1 MGSSPLCPQHQWG
14 AGSLSSSKKPKCWA
28 DLSGDGVGM
37 LRVLLWED
45 EPSRACQHRPGPEER
60 LQGARAEQRGAQPRR
75 SSCGELGSPG
85 RPGFGAR
92 APTLPA
98 ASRRRVGGRIE
109 TVMERVGRAMAWS
122 SESPLLVLP
131 GQLLGLLQ
139 AHPCC
144 VPRTQHGRCV
154 SPCPASHLAS
164 PRTEPGLHK
173 VLCLSCCLRS
183 PPAGATSVPV
193 SLLPVHGCR
202 RGLTCW
208 MGAWASPFP
217 PQG

>member
-1 MGSSPLCPQHQWG
+1 
-14 AGSLSSSKKPKCWA
+14 
-28 DLSGDGVGM
+28 M
-37 LRVLLWED
+37 LQVLLWED
-45 EPSRACQHRPGPEER
+45 EPSGACQHRPSPEER

-92 APTLPA
+92 APALPA
-98 ASRRRVGGRIE
+98 ASRRRVGGRME
-109 TVMERVGRAMAWS
+109 TVMERVGRARAWS
-122 SESPLLVLP
+122 CSQDTRESPLLILP

-144 VPRTQHGRCV
+144 VPSTQHGRCT
-154 SPCPASHLAS
+154 SPCPASHLAF
-164 PRTEPGLHK
+164 PRTQPGLHK

-183 PPAGATSVPV
+183 PPAGATRVPV
-193 SLLPVHGCR
+193 SLLPVHGCCW
-202 RGLTCW
+202 GLTCW